1 MKSITFALA
10 GLALAACSSG
20 TPPERS
26 AETLDQRAAAA
37 TRSALQT
44 VNTPLQVRNIKK
56 TVSLT
61 SWEATANGQQ
71 WLCSADDAF
80 RLPECKR
87 AS

>member
-1 MKSITFALA
+1 MKITTFALA
-10 GLALAACSSG
+10 ALSLAACSG
-20 TPPERS
+20 TAPPERS
-26 AETLDQRAAAA
+26 VETLDQKAAAA
-37 TRSALQT
+37 TGVALQA
-44 VNTPLQVRNIKK
+44 VSTPIKVQHIKK

-80 RLPECKR
+80 RLPDCKR